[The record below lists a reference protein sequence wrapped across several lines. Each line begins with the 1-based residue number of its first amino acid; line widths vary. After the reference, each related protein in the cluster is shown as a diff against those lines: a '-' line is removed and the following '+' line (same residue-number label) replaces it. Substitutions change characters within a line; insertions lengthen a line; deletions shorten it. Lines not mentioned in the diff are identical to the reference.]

1 MKTLQ
6 KRSSIWTAKTATG
19 VSLLAAAMLLGGCS
33 TVSELM
39 GGDKIDY
46 KSNGKAGPSLD
57 VPPDLT
63 QLSRE
68 TRYVVPGT
76 TVSANAFQIG

>member
-1 MKTLQ
+1 MTL
-6 KRSSIWTAKTATG
+6 KNNTRLTLSTAA
-19 VSLLAAAMLLGGCS
+19 LLGTALVLSGCS
-33 TVSELM
+33 SVSGLLQ
-39 GGDKIDY
+39 GDKIDY

-68 TRYVVPGT
+68 TR
-76 TVSANAFQIG
+76 